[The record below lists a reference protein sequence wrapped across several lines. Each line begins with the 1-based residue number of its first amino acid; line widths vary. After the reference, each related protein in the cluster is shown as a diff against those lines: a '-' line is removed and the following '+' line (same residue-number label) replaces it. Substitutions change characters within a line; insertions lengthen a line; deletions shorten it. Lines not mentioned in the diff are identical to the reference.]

1 MTLAAFPLIA
11 PATEEEVHSGELGRA
26 IRAFNYGFVGE
37 YGQAETIH
45 LNAKDADGTLAGGV
59 RSYVFLDWLRVDILF
74 VAEAHRGQRLGSRL
88 LADAEKRALAKGARG
103 VTLGTFGWQAEGFY
117 LKQGYSVDGRIPD
130 YYKGHELVSM
140 HKRFA

>member
-1 MTLAAFPLIA
+1 MTGPTYPLIA
-11 PATEEEVHSGELGRA
+11 PATHDEVHCGELGRQ

-45 LNAKDADGTLAGGV
+45 LNAKDAGGELAGGV

-74 VAEAHRGQRLGSRL
+74 VAQAYRGQGLGSRL
-88 LADAEKRALAKGARG
+88 LGEAESQARERGARG

-130 YYKGHELVSM
+130 YYKGHELVNM
-140 HKRFA
+140 HKRFV